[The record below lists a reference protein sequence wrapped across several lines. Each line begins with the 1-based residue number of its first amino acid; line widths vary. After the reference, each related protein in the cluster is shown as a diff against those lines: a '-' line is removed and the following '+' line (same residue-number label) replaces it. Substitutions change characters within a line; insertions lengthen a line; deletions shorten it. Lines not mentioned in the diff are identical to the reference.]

1 MIIFLTLISF
11 FLNIEYIRLFDI
23 FMAYNAN
30 NIYTPILIIEKGI
43 MYIVAHNKPLKRYVN
58 TNEPIE
64 KPSTN
69 IFEKKKNKTIGKPII
84 EIPNNQMK
92 TT

>member
-1 MIIFLTLISF
+1 MPDAIKPLQKQ
-11 FLNIEYIRLFDI
+11 LNIENV
-23 FMAYNAN
+23 MAIPTFA
-30 NIYTPILIIEKGI
+30 PCCS
-43 MYIVAHNKPLKRYVN
+43 VP
-58 TNEPIE
+58 NEPIE